1 MKDALR
7 RYLEPES
14 DSQGE
19 GTISSETAT
28 PFEMTSETTTKEF
41 NDLPWDDNKSSY
53 KADTSKSKV
62 AKTDKFDSLFED
74 K

>member
-1 MKDALR
+1 
-7 RYLEPES
+7 
-14 DSQGE
+14 
-19 GTISSETAT
+19 
-28 PFEMTSETTTKEF
+28 MTSNTTTKEF